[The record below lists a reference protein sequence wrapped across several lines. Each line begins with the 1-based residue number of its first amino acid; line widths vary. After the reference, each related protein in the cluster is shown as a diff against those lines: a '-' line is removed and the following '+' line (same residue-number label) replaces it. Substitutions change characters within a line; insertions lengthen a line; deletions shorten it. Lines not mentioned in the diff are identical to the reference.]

1 MQLERYLNHIGFTG
15 RPRADL
21 ETLKRLH
28 RLHAETIP
36 YETLDVL
43 ARVPLGTD
51 VAAAYD
57 KIVGHKRGG
66 WCYEMNGLL
75 GWALGSIGFAV
86 TPVAAGVDRASR
98 GDSAVGGHLAL
109 LVDIEGQRTL
119 ADVGFGDGL
128 VEPTPLKE
136 GPFTQGQWI
145 FRLEK
150 LDDTWWRFH
159 NHPEGAVG
167 SFDFTEDTASPALLT
182 EKCQYQQT
190 SPLSPFV
197 ENAVCQRHFP
207 DRLEVMR
214 GRVLKTIR
222 AGDVASRRIADIED
236 YRKTL
241 DTLFGIEVQTLEP
254 IWQKILKRDAEL
266 FPTSQ

>member
-1 MQLERYLNHIGFTG
+1 MQLDSYLTHIGFTG
-15 RPRADL
+15 KPGTDL
-21 ETLKRLH
+21 ATLRQIH

-36 YETLDVL
+36 YENLDVL

-51 VAAAYD
+51 VGAAYD

-75 GWALGSIGFAV
+75 GWALSSIGFAV

-98 GDSAVGGHLAL
+98 GDSSVGGHLAL
-109 LVDIEGQRTL
+109 LIDLDGQRYL

-128 VEPTPLKE
+128 MEPAPLKE
-136 GPFTQGQWI
+136 GPFTQGQWT

-150 LDDTWWRFH
+150 LDGAWWRFH
-159 NHPEGAVG
+159 NHPEGAAP
-167 SFDFTEDTASPALLT
+167 SFDFTEETASPALMA
-182 EKCQYQQT
+182 EKCQFQQT

-214 GRVLKTIR
+214 GRVLKTVR
-222 AGDVASRRIADIED
+222 AGDVASRRIADIDD
-236 YRKTL
+236 YRQTL
-241 DTLFGIEVQTLEP
+241 MTLFGIEVDALEP

-266 FPTSQ
+266 FPEDQ